1 VYFECS
7 ILKLPPNRG
16 GQPMPTSPMQYIF
29 PGIIAAQAI
38 HAAVQFNLPE
48 LLASGPKSS
57 AELAVKCGAHA
68 ATLERL
74 LRALTTIEMFQRM
87 PDGRYRNTPLTDVL
101 RVDHPQSLRAEG
113 MFLPAPFIWLP
124 LGELAESVRTGET
137 AFERVFGQGFFTYL
151 AEHSQDAAVFNRVMT
166 QDILWTTPALL
177 KAYDFSRFKQI
188 TDVGGGYGVLL
199 SHILSATPK
208 LEGVLFDQ
216 QQVVAG
222 ATDFLKGDVA
232 ARTRIVPGSFF
243 DSVPVGSDAYL
254 LRRIIHDW
262 KDAEAVKIL
271 SNVRAAMKVDGTLL
285 LIEGLIDSE
294 TRPAGLMDLM
304 MLILGGVERTVSE
317 FVKLVATAGFCLDR
331 VIPAGAYSVIEC
343 RPV

>member
-1 VYFECS
+1 M
-7 ILKLPPNRG
+7 LPPDHG
-16 GQPMPTSPMQYIF
+16 GPRMPTSPMQYIY

-38 HAAVQFNLPE
+38 HAAVQFNLPD

-57 AELAVKCGAHA
+57 AELAAKCGAHA
-68 ATLERL
+68 PTLERL
-74 LRALTTIEMFQRM
+74 LRALTSIEMFQRM

-113 MFLPAPFIWLP
+113 MFLPAPFMWRP

-137 AFERVFGQGFFTYL
+137 AFDRVFGQSFCTYL
-151 AEHSQDAAVFNRVMT
+151 AEHSEDAAAFNRVMT
-166 QDILWTTPALL
+166 QDILWTMPALL
-177 KAYDFSRFKQI
+177 KAYDFSRFKQL
-188 TDVGGGYGVLL
+188 TDVGGGYGMLL

-216 QQVVAG
+216 QQVVG
-222 ATDFLKGDVA
+222 AARDFLKGDVA
-232 ARTRIVPGSFF
+232 ARTKIVSGSFF
-243 DSVPVGSDAYL
+243 DSVPEGSDAYL

-271 SNVRAAMKVDGTLL
+271 SNVRAAMKADGTLL
-285 LIEGLIDSE
+285 LIESLIDSAA
-294 TRPAGLMDLM
+294 RPAGLMDLM
-304 MLILGGVERTVSE
+304 MLVLGGVERTASE
-317 FVKLVATAGFCLDR
+317 FEKLLETAGFSLDR
-331 VIPAGAYSVIEC
+331 VIPAGTYSVIEC